1 MSDKPVHVVIVAA
14 GSGSRF
20 GSDIPKQFV
29 PLCGRP
35 VVFYPIEAFRTA
47 MPDAEITL
55 VISPSM
61 EELWRDLCAKHGFT
75 SPRIVYGGATRWE
88 SVRNALGAYPGHDTV
103 YIHDGARPLVTP
115 DLIKRL
121 GAALSDGRADGAL
134 PTVALTDSIRLLHD
148 GKPSTAVDRSRY
160 KAIQTPQVFDGHKLE
175 QAYRLPYSPAFTDD
189 ASVME
194 AAGHDNIILVE
205 GDSRNIKI
213 THGVDIALA
222 AYHIDNAAK

>member
-1 MSDKPVHVVIVAA
+1 MSDESVHVVIVAA

-29 PLCGRP
+29 RLCGRP
-35 VVFYPIEAFRTA
+35 VVFYPIEIFRAA

-55 VISPSM
+55 VINQAM
-61 EELWRDLCAKHGFT
+61 ESLWHELCVEYGFT
-75 SPRIVYGGATRWE
+75 SPRTVYGGATRWE
-88 SVRNALGAYPGHDTV
+88 SVRNALDAYPDSDTV

-134 PTVALTDSIRLLHD
+134 PAIDLTDSIRELSD
-148 GKPSTAVDRSRY
+148 DNNSTAVDRSLY
-160 KAIQTPQVFDGHKLE
+160 KAIQTPQVFDGHKLAR
-175 QAYRLPYSPAFTDD
+175 AYRMPYSTSFTDD

-194 AAGHDNIILVE
+194 AAGYDNLILVE

-213 THGVDIALA
+213 THGGDIAVA
-222 AYHIDNAAK
+222 TYHIDKAGR

>member
-47 MPDAEITL
+47 MPDAQITL

-88 SVRNALGAYPGHDTV
+88 SVRNALGAYPGRDTV

-134 PTVALTDSIRLLHD
+134 PAVALTDSIRELRGD
-148 GKPSTAVDRSRY
+148 GSTAVDRSHYR
-160 KAIQTPQVFDGHKLE
+160 AIQTPQVFDGHKLK
-175 QAYRLPYSPAFTDD
+175 QAYRLPYSPTFTDD

-194 AAGHDNIILVE
+194 AAGFDGIVLVE

-213 THGVDIALA
+213 THGGDIALA
-222 AYHIDNAAK
+222 AYHIDNAGK